1 MIGKAGV
8 FLAAMVTLSVLLAG
22 SSEAAPRYDRT
33 CGLLPGQGGFS
44 FVRAKNTTCPRARRV
59 TRKAL
64 KKFCR
69 SHGRCAMYSD
79 TDFYRGKVRWNGWR
93 CKAAEGWEYIRV
105 KCRRGGMRVIWM
117 AAA

>member
-8 FLAAMVTLSVLLAG
+8 FLAAMVTLSALLAG
-22 SSEAAPRYDRT
+22 SSQAAPHYDQT
-33 CGLLPGQGGFS
+33 CGMLPGQGAFS

-69 SHGRCAMYSD
+69 SHGRCLMDSAN
-79 TDFYRGKVRWNGWR
+79 DFYRGKVRWNGWR
-93 CKAAEGWEYIRV
+93 CKVADGWEYIRV
-105 KCRRGGMRVIWM
+105 KCRRGRMRVIWM